1 VSVLRFEMS
10 REPGAP
16 ATGFDMGDIHVTG
29 NLGTFSS
36 AGRKPS
42 QSMMVYLSLV
52 ELLSGM
58 SRFAETKSG
67 HYAFMA
73 VDSSFRLD
81 FALTQAG
88 VLTIIGRPHR
98 TQVAKTDLATLL
110 VSVRDGVERFLSHPD
125 HQLAPADVVA
135 GDLRD
140 ARRAFE
146 AALRRAGV

>member
-10 REPGAP
+10 REPGVP
-16 ATGFDMGDIHVTG
+16 ATGFDMGDIQVTG
-29 NLGTFSS
+29 NLGVVSS

-52 ELLSGM
+52 GLLDDM
-58 SRFAETKSG
+58 SRFAETRSG
-67 HYAFMA
+67 HYAFTA

-88 VLTIIGRPHR
+88 VLTISGWPR

-110 VSVRDGVERFLSHPD
+110 VSVRNGVEHFLSHPD
-125 HQLAPADVVA
+125 NQLAPTDVVA

-140 ARRAFE
+140 AWRAFE
-146 AALRRAGV
+146 AALRRVGV